1 MNFIGKK
8 DNINKYNNKRAK
20 ILLKGIVP
28 SLIAMLVPKNKKRII
43 LTSTRNEFY
52 NFNSR
57 YLFEYFIAN
66 YPDYEVKYVINDDKK
81 REELNKKFG
90 KENNYFIET
99 ETLSGMWYALKAK
112 TWCTS
117 ALETPVGGI
126 FQKIG
131 RIVLHLGH
139 GAYFR
144 SALFIEN
151 TLPWHKRLYYHIIKN
166 NFSHH
171 LITSDAIAKVA
182 PKMFDCKSDQIV
194 IMGEPMNDRIFNPN
208 VELFKGIFGE
218 DILKYKN
225 ILYAPTWRQDGSLKL
240 FPFDDMDWDNFVDYL
255 EKNNINIFLRMHPSY
270 EEDLTFYTNKTDNLK
285 IIDSKAVEDINEVI
299 ALFDMVITDYSSVYA
314 GYLLLYKPLLFLS
327 YDLEEY
333 ANKTGFVIPYEQ
345 ATAGPKP
352 KTMAQFKEE
361 ITKLLE
367 NSDYYLEER
376 KKACLLFNG
385 RNRENNAKQVAEFII
400 NKLGV

>member
-1 MNFIGKK
+1 MAKK
-8 DNINKYNNKRAK
+8 DNTNKYNNKRAK
-20 ILLKGIVP
+20 ILLKGVVP
-28 SLIAMLVPKNKKRII
+28 SLVGIFVPKNKKRVI

-57 YLFEYFIAN
+57 YLFEYFIEN
-66 YPDYEVKYVINDDKK
+66 YPDYEVKYVINDERK

-90 KENNYFIET
+90 EEHNYFIET
-99 ETLSGMWYALKAK
+99 ETLKGMWYALQAK
-112 TWCTS
+112 TWCIS
-117 ALETPVGGI
+117 ALETPVGGVLLK
-126 FQKIG
+126 FN

-144 SALFIEN
+144 SALFLEN
-151 TLPWHKRLYYHIIKN
+151 RLPWHKRLYYHVIKN

-171 LITSDAIAKVA
+171 LITSDEIAKVA
-182 PKMFDCKSDQIV
+182 PKMFGCKEKQIA
-194 IMGEPMNDRIFNPN
+194 ILGEPMNDRIFNPN
-208 VELFKGIFGE
+208 EKLFKSIFGE
-218 DILKYKN
+218 NILESKN

-285 IIDSKAVEDINEVI
+285 IMDSKAVEDVNEVI

-314 GYLLLYKPLLFLS
+314 GYLLLHKPLLFLS

-333 ANKTGFVIPYEQ
+333 ANKTGFVVPYEK

-352 KTMAQFKEE
+352 KTMALFKEE

-367 NSDYYLEER
+367 NSDYYLKER
-376 KKACLLFNG
+376 KEACVLFNG
-385 RNRENNAKQVAEFII
+385 RNKENNSKQVAEFIVS
-400 NKLGV
+400 KLGV

>member
-1 MNFIGKK
+1 MKKK
-8 DNINKYNNKRAK
+8 DNLNKYNNKRAK

-28 SLIAMLVPKNKKRII
+28 SLAALFVPKKKKRII
-43 LTSTRNEFY
+43 LTSTRNEYY

-57 YLFEYFIAN
+57 YLFEYLIEH
-66 YPDYEVKYVINDDKK
+66 YPDYEVKYVINDAKK
-81 REELNKKFG
+81 REELNHRFG
-90 KENNYFIET
+90 VEKNYFIET

-151 TLPWHKRLYYHIIKN
+151 TLPWYKRLYYHIIKN

-171 LITSDAIAKVA
+171 LITSEAIAKIA
-182 PKMFDCKSDQIV
+182 PKMFGCKPEQIV
-194 IMGEPMNDRIFNPN
+194 VLGEPMNDRIFDPN
-208 VELFKGIFGE
+208 IELFKGIFGE
-218 DILKYKN
+218 KILEDKN

-240 FPFDDMDWDNFVDYL
+240 FPFDDMDWEDFVRFLDKNATNIYL
-255 EKNNINIFLRMHPSY
+255 RLHPSY
-270 EEDLTFYTNKTDNLK
+270 EEDLTIYTERSPRIK
-285 IIDSKAVEDINEVI
+285 IIDSQIVEDINEVI
-299 ALFDMVITDYSSVYA
+299 ALFDLVITDYSSIYA
-314 GYLLLYKPLLFLS
+314 GYLLLHKPLLFLA

-333 ANKTGFVIPYEQ
+333 ARKTGFVVPYEK

-352 KTMAQFKEE
+352 DTFSAFKNE
-361 ITKLLE
+361 ITRLLE
-367 NSDYYLEER
+367 DESYYLSQRQE
-376 KKACLLFNG
+376 ANTLFNG
-385 RNRENNAKQVAEFII
+385 TSRDKNAQQVAEFLMRQIGE
-400 NKLGV
+400 NQ